1 MYFKKLELYG
11 FKSFVDKTALLF
23 EPGVTA
29 IVGPNGTGKSNISDA
44 IKWVLGEQSAKS
56 MRGAKMEDVIFNG
69 TETRPPV
76 NMSEVS
82 LSLSNEERILPIDY
96 DEVTITRRLYRSG
109 ESEYLLNKT
118 PVRLKDINELLM
130 GTGIGTESYSLLE
143 QGRIDAIISSKPEER
158 RIVFEEASGITRYK
172 KQKNEAMRKLQATEE
187 NLLRVND
194 IVVEVNRQL
203 NSIARQVS
211 NARRFQVNFDELKTL
226 DTQYIYFQYQQLKQ
240 KNEQLNNE
248 EKSFH
253 DEQSGL
259 ENDLGVFSEEFDALK
274 VTLSEVEHNY
284 SHLNN
289 QFVRTT
295 SQIEQ
300 NIHSVGI
307 NNERIQEFTQRVQDY
322 TRDIEN
328 AEKKIKELQD
338 QIAQLQER
346 ISAFSDEKNEKEHN
360 LNLRQTSIID
370 IENQIKLIHKT
381 AEENRVTAVRLLSE
395 HAQIKNELAK
405 LSANISNANSRISRL
420 NQEKEQTKQECDR
433 IDADLII
440 KIQELENLRD
450 KVSKEESDV
459 QNLKNN
465 YELLNA
471 QIKQLEIK
479 IQDSKQALVGCK
491 SQLEMLEKLS
501 KEYEWFS
508 SAVKSFMVQKDNHPE
523 VFVGV
528 HDVLVNLMEVK
539 PGYEVCVETALSEY
553 LQAVVVDNRSTALR
567 LRKFLKEQNIGKI
580 RFITL
585 DSIPQVINQQS
596 QINNA
601 QGFLDVI
608 SCADQYTKVLS
619 FLLKN
624 TFILKENIFD
634 TIEDIQPVAEE
645 NTAKEIEQPQTEEM
659 VFSFNAENINR
670 VKIVGDFNQWNDS
683 ADSDLER
690 KEINLWQKVLNLKPG
705 RYIYK
710 LVVDGQWITDPNN
723 PNKEIDF
730 NGHENSVFI
739 VPEKTSNISAE
750 QEQTPQAVSVPDA
763 DFALQETL
771 VSLEGEV
778 HSPAGLISCPKA
790 DQATGLFSQKAK
802 IRQLQE
808 ESISLERDVI
818 KYKDEIDAKSEQLKF
833 IETEFTQ
840 LSTALH
846 EEKITLAN
854 RDSEKSSIENNRK
867 KLADEMA
874 VVDLEIEET
883 SLDLKELEEKET
895 ARRQRLSIVDQEVAA
910 NEQSIAENQEL
921 IAIKNKV
928 REELLVV
935 IAQMETE
942 FSLLNDQESSLN
954 ESFALVNNS
963 LNELKQNSE
972 EFIRYK
978 QDSIKKIESLSIQV
992 GELENSN
999 IGLEVEK
1006 EEIGGSLEEFKEKRS
1021 QLLTRFEDIQ
1031 NKIKEK
1037 ENRLNF
1043 IKNKIRDIDVKK
1055 VEMNFKTES
1064 LTNNMRQA
1072 YKIEIDAF
1080 ELDLPEN
1087 IDWAMQKEQID
1098 GLKGKIGR
1106 IGSVNLAA
1114 VEEEEELRERADFLK
1129 SQCEDLVAA
1138 KQTLMQAIQKINRTT
1153 KSLFLETFEKSKIAF
1168 REYFKLLFSGGDAHL
1183 ELTEGKDVLECGV
1196 EIVVRPP
1203 GKRLQSITLL
1213 SGGEKTL
1220 TAIALLFAIFKIK
1233 PTPFCVL
1240 DEMDAPLD
1248 ESNIDRFTRV
1258 LQEFLKSSQ
1267 FIIITHNKKTIAMA
1281 DVMYGVTMEQPGISK
1296 LVSVKFSEF
1305 KGSDKPKEELI
1316 PEELVR

>member
-11 FKSFVDKTALLF
+11 FKSFVDKTSLIF

-82 LSLSNEERILPIDY
+82 LTLSNEERILPIDY

-118 PVRLKDINELLM
+118 PVRLKDITELLM

-172 KQKNEAMRKLQATEE
+172 KQKNEAMRKLKATEE

-211 NARRFQVNFDELKTL
+211 KARRFQVNFDELKIL

-240 KNEQLNNE
+240 KNEQINNE
-248 EKSFH
+248 EKSFN
-253 DEQSGL
+253 DEQSRL

-300 NIHSVGI
+300 NTHSVGI
-307 NNERIQEFTQRVQDY
+307 NNERIQEFTQRVDDY

-328 AEKKIKELQD
+328 AEKKIKELQN

-346 ISAFSDEKNEKEHN
+346 ISAFSDEKNEKEYN
-360 LNLRQTSIID
+360 LNLRQTSISD
-370 IENQIKLIHKT
+370 IENQIKLINKT
-381 AEENRVTAVRLLSE
+381 AEDNRVTAVKLLSE
-395 HAQIKNELAK
+395 HAHIKNELAK
-405 LSANISNANSRISRL
+405 LSANISNSNARLSRL
-420 NQEKEQTKQECDR
+420 SQEKEQTRQECNR
-433 IDADLII
+433 IDAELKI
-440 KIQELENLRD
+440 KIEELENLRD
-450 KVSKEESDV
+450 KVNREENDA

-508 SAVKSFMVQKDNHPE
+508 SAVKSFMLQKENHPE
-523 VFVGV
+523 VFMGV

-585 DSIPQVINQQS
+585 DSIPQLINQQS
-596 QINNA
+596 QIENA
-601 QGFLDVI
+601 QSFLDVI
-608 SCADQYTKVLS
+608 SSADQYTKVLS

-634 TIEDIQPVAEE
+634 VIENIQPLVEE
-645 NTAKEIEQPQTEEM
+645 NTNVETVRSQTEEM
-659 VFSFNAENINR
+659 VFSFNAENVNQ
-670 VKIVGDFNQWNDS
+670 VKIVGDFNQWSDS

-690 KEINLWQKVLNLKPG
+690 KEINLWQKVLSLKPG
-705 RYIYK
+705 IYIYK

-723 PNKEIDF
+723 PNKEMDS

-739 VPEKTSNISAE
+739 VPERAADIE
-750 QEQTPQAVSVPDA
+750 QEQPSVMEAEPIA
-763 DFALQETL
+763 GLDFQETL

-808 ESISLERDVI
+808 ESISLEQDVI

-840 LSTALH
+840 LNNALH

-867 KLADEMA
+867 KLVDEMA
-874 VVDLEIEET
+874 VVELEIEET
-883 SLDLKELEEKET
+883 ALDLKELEEKEEEKK
-895 ARRQRLSIVDQEVAA
+895 QRLVIVDQEVAV

-921 IAIKNKV
+921 IAIKNKE

-935 IAQMETE
+935 IAEMKTE

-954 ESFALVNNS
+954 ESFSLVNNS
-963 LNELKQNSE
+963 LNELNQNLE
-972 EFIRYK
+972 EFTQYK
-978 QDSIKKIESLSIQV
+978 QDSIKKIDSLTVQV
-992 GELENSN
+992 GELENAN

-1055 VEMNFKTES
+1055 VELNFKTES

-1072 YKIEIDAF
+1072 YKIELDTF
-1080 ELDLPEN
+1080 EIELPED
-1087 IDWAMQKEQID
+1087 IDWAMRKEQID
-1098 GLKGKIGR
+1098 GLKGKIDR

-1114 VEEEEELRERADFLK
+1114 VEEEEELKERADFLK
-1129 SQCEDLVAA
+1129 SQCEDLAAA
-1138 KQTLMQAIQKINRTT
+1138 KHTLMQAIQKINRTT

-1168 REYFKLLFSGGDAHL
+1168 KEYFKLLFSGGDAHL
-1183 ELTEGKDVLECGV
+1183 ELTEGKDVLDCGV

-1281 DVMYGVTMEQPGISK
+1281 DVMYGVTMEQPGISR

-1305 KGSDKPKEELI
+1305 KGSNKTKEELI
-1316 PEELVR
+1316 PEELVH